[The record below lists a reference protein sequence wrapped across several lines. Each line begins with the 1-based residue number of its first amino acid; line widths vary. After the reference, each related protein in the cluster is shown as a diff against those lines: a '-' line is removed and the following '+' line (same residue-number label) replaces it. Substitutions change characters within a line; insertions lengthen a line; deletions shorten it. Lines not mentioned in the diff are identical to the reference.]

1 MTRPVLSTFGRELY
15 EDRVGPL
22 TALDEQHGW
31 ATAILVCAVAS
42 MVDPIEFVR
51 DDADG
56 PGFSALLDVDRAP
69 ADGLGWLS
77 MFAGVRL
84 IGGTVAEQRL
94 RIDDT
99 DGFNRGTAGAIVAA
113 APPTLTGNKR
123 VTLIERDG
131 SAYRLRVVTYAAE
144 TPDAAATNRAL
155 QAQKPV
161 GLILVHEVR
170 TGQVWSELVSEQ
182 ASWTSTQSSYA
193 TWQAV
198 IDKIPT

>member
-1 MTRPVLSTFGRELY
+1 MSRPVLTTFGRELY
-15 EDRVGPL
+15 EDRIGPL
-22 TALDEQHGW
+22 TGPDEQNAW
-31 ATAILVCAVAS
+31 ATAILACAVAA
-42 MVDPIEFVR
+42 MMDPIEFVR
-51 DDADG
+51 DDALG
-56 PGFSALLDVDRAP
+56 PGYSGLLDLDRAP

-84 IGGTVAEQRL
+84 VGGTTAVQRA
-94 RIDDT
+94 RIDST
-99 DGFNRGTAGAIVAA
+99 DGFSRGTAAAIIAA
-113 APPTLTGNKR
+113 AQGTLTGNKR
-123 VTLIERDG
+123 TALIERDT
-131 SAYRLRVVTYAAE
+131 SAYRLRVITYAAE

-170 TGQVWSELVSEQ
+170 IGQLWSELVAEQ
-182 ASWTSTQSSYA
+182 ASWATTKTTYA